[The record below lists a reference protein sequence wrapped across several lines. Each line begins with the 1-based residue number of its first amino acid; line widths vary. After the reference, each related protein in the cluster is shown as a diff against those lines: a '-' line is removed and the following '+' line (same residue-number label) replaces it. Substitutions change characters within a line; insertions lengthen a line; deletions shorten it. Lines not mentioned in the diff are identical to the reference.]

1 MTILDEARKKVRV
14 NSKGKKTRKVK
25 CKKGYKVS
33 SSGSSC
39 VPMSG
44 KEKSSKRR
52 STRKAVRTKK
62 ANPASKNRANRKRR
76 KALKKRKNYGYR

>member
-1 MTILDEARKKVRV
+1 MTILDEARKKIRV
-14 NSKGKKTRKVK
+14 NSKGKKTRKVR
-25 CKKGYKVS
+25 CGKGKKVS
-33 SSGSSC
+33 SSGNSC

-44 KEKSSKRR
+44 SEKSKKRR

-62 ANPASKNRANRKRR
+62 SNPASQKRASRKRR